1 MLRVGLKGSG
11 TLEGTGKQT
20 SKEAEENWQE
30 GLRTEG
36 QPLNSNANARPSSAA
51 AGHLFKIIGRCGSV
65 VER

>member
-1 MLRVGLKGSG
+1 MLCVGLKGSG

-20 SKEAEENWQE
+20 SKEVEENWQE

-36 QPLNSNANARPSSAA
+36 QPLNSNAGARPSAVG
-51 AGHLFKIIGRCGSV
+51 GHLFKIVGRCGSA